1 MTETATQ
8 RLGRL
13 LDMVPWL
20 LRHRGVAVTEAAR
33 EFGISEQQVVDDLQL
48 LFVCG
53 TPGYGH
59 AELIDAQW
67 ESGHIY
73 LDNAEDIAAPMR
85 LSQDEAVT
93 LIAGL
98 QALGSSL
105 LNPEITER
113 TLTKLRT
120 ARAATSATGAEGV
133 GASGDPAAR
142 IALDLDDGSQHP
154 AMAAVKD
161 ALASRRRIHLRY
173 YVPTR
178 DETTE
183 RDVDLMR
190 VVNLD
195 GQWYAEGWC
204 HRAGDVRLFR
214 LDRIESATVL
224 EVDGSPP
231 PQAQPRDLGDAF
243 IPGPSDL
250 TVVIDVSAEAA
261 WIADYYPNEGV
272 TRGAGG
278 GPDGVDDQERAEGS
292 VRVTLKVADPALVRR
307 LMLRLGGEAR
317 VVEPPELARAV
328 AAEARAALSAY
339 PPGPAQPPTSAP
351 PSEPGSTTALGG
363 GEDG

>member
-20 LRHRGVAVTEAAR
+20 LRHRGVAVAEAAR
-33 EFGISEQQVVDDLQL
+33 EFGVSEQQVVDDLQL

-67 ESGHIY
+67 ESGYIY
-73 LDNAEDIAAPMR
+73 LDNADDIAAPMR

-120 ARAATSATGAEGV
+120 ARAAGSAEV
-133 GASGDPAAR
+133 GAAGDPAAR

-161 ALASRRRIHLRY
+161 ALTSHRRIHLRY

-204 HRAGDVRLFR
+204 HRARDVRLFR

-224 EVDGSPP
+224 AVDGSPP
-231 PQAQPRDLGDAF
+231 PQARPRELGDVF
-243 IPGPSDL
+243 IPDPSDL

-272 TRGAGG
+272 TRLAGG
-278 GPDGVDDQERAEGS
+278 ADGTDGS

-307 LMLRLGGEAR
+307 LMLRLGGQAR
-317 VVEPPELARAV
+317 VVDPPELVHAV
-328 AAEARAALSAY
+328 ADEARAALAAY
-339 PPGPAQPPTSAP
+339 APDPDRSDPTLLP
-351 PSEPGSTTALGG
+351 PS
-363 GEDG
+363 